1 MFANAVI
8 FQEPKPKLLSNQ
20 YSSQKVCLRQLV
32 KRVTMLQAVRR
43 KGRRLCIG
51 TSGTTMCETTKEWG
65 EMSKLDMHPTVPFDP
80 FNVHCQCRA
89 WIYHQVLRIGDFT
102 PMRPD
107 PIGALLKQPDAFE
120 EQAAKQAI
128 HWDSTDSKKLSSLIT
143 HLKEDIFIIFHYQQD
158 LKRVERFSSAEN
170 YISMI
175 SSFQVS
181 SSTRWPWTI
190 CRHINT
196 ICIIICNDIIIW

>member
-128 HWDSTDSKKLSSLIT
+128 HWE
-143 HLKEDIFIIFHYQQD
+143 HGLKETEFLDY
-158 LKRVERFSSAEN
+158 
-170 YISMI
+170 
-175 SSFQVS
+175 SFEG
-181 SSTRWPWTI
+181 
-190 CRHINT
+190 RHIHYT
-196 ICIIICNDIIIW
+196 SLSARLEKSWTLQ